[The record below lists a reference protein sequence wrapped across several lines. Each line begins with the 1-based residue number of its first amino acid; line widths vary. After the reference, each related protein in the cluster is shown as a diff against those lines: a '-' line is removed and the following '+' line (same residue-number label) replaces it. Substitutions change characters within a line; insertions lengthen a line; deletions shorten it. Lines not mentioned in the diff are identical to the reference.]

1 MLSIKKIKHGAI
13 NSAEKVL
20 WVETWDVDSGTRP
33 LFLEKPRVLTKL
45 RTLSLS
51 IARDGLLHLITA
63 LTPGLMALGYGAVFG
78 SRNPSVSAM
87 HSWPIFFRDQKRDHR
102 KIQRSSCASAAG
114 GARRAID
121 DTPGPPLVSIFLSPL
136 DVHIN
141 RAPIAGTVTNV
152 SYTRGKFLMATDKNA
167 SLVNEQNALTIQG
180 EKITVVCKQIAGILA
195 RRIICW
201 KHAGE
206 RVKLGERFGLIKFSS
221 RTDVL
226 LPAEVEVLVT
236 EGMRVRGGTTV
247 IGRIK

>member
-1 MLSIKKIKHGAI
+1 M
-13 NSAEKVL
+13 
-20 WVETWDVDSGTRP
+20 
-33 LFLEKPRVLTKL
+33 
-45 RTLSLS
+45 S
-51 IARDGLLHLITA
+51 IARDGLPYILIPA
-63 LTPGLMALGYGAVFG
+63 VISIILLALGYWFAVVYLYVAIPFIL
-78 SRNPSVSAM
+78 VTAFM
-87 HSWPIFFRDQKRDHR
+87 AYFFRDPRRDPPQDQTLVVAPADGKVTR
-102 KIQRSSCASAAG
+102 V
-114 GARRAID
+114 GAIADNSDSPTLI
-121 DTPGPPLVSIFLSPL
+121 SIFLSPL

-226 LPAEVEVLVT
+226 LPAEVEVLVA
-236 EGMRVRGGTTV
+236 EGMRVRGGITV